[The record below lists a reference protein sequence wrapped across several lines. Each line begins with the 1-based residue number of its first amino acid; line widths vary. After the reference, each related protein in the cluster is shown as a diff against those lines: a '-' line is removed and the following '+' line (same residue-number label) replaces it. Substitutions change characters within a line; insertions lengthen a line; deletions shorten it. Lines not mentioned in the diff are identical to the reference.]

1 MTFTRNAFDAIIE
14 ALDHYAE
21 ANEVRVKITNKRKAK
36 AGEEAGQFGVSW
48 WAWEISDPETAEE
61 YAYKITKAAELC
73 RALND
78 AEIIADPAAAEG
90 INTAEEYEWF
100 VNHYYDEFINRT
112 RSSERERGG
121 RRMNTTKTTTAQ
133 KAASERYDREN
144 TIRIALKLNK
154 KTDADIIA
162 HLERQENRQ
171 GYIKKL
177 IRDDMRPF

>member
-21 ANEVRVKITNKRKAK
+21 ANEVRVKITNKRKAY

-100 VNHYYDEFINRT
+100 VNHYYDEFINNPERALQ
-112 RSSERERGG
+112 SENE
-121 RRMNTTKTTTAQ
+121 
-133 KAASERYDREN
+133 EDE
-144 TIRIALKLNK
+144 
-154 KTDADIIA
+154 
-162 HLERQENRQ
+162 E
-171 GYIKKL
+171 
-177 IRDDMRPF
+177 